1 MNTTT
6 WSKLGIVL
14 LTAALMSACGNVSQA
29 KTGEAATAAVTTAD
43 SETAAIVQL
52 AKIGVQDLV
61 EFKDKDTD
69 TAWSADS
76 STLIDMTGTS
86 ATVTGS
92 GAKASDG
99 SVTITAGG
107 TYVLSGKLSDGQ
119 VVVNVDNE
127 EDVHLVLNGVQLHDE
142 DSAPVYIQKAGD
154 VILTLQDG
162 TENVI
167 TDGDTYVFPDEST
180 DEPNAAVFSKSDL
193 TINGT
198 GKLSV
203 SGNFNN
209 GITSKDDLKIV
220 SGTITVQAA
229 DDGIVG
235 RDMVAVKEGGVTV
248 KAGGDGIKST
258 NDEDAAKGF
267 IAIADGTFNI
277 EAGADG
283 IQAETSL
290 VVDGGTYTL
299 LTGGGNTKGEVKAGD
314 QGQGGPWGGRGGQ
327 AEPPAPM
334 NGTAA
339 PAEGSAASTSAP
351 ATQPNVE
358 LAAAA
363 TSGEAATAAE
373 DTESQSKK
381 GLKAGGN
388 IIVNGG
394 ELSIDSADDAVH
406 SNGNVGIFGGTL
418 EIASGDDGVHADS
431 EVGIAGGATRISK
444 SYEGIEGANIT
455 VSGGQTHVT
464 ATDDGVNVAGGND
477 APADGSA
484 AQDRFT
490 ETGSNIL
497 SITGGYLSVDAA
509 GDGLDSNGSMK
520 MSGGTVVVSGPT
532 SSGNGTLDYDGSF
545 EMTGGVLAAAGS
557 SSMAQAPSDGSS
569 QYSIAMTFSETQQA
583 QKPVHLEDSQGN
595 AILTFAPEKNYQA
608 VVISSPDLKKGSYTL
623 YSGGTPTG
631 TAKDGLYTDGSYSGG
646 EKVVSFEIADSI
658 TTWLNESGVT
668 TGNAGNRGF
677 GGGGGGKRP
686 GGGRDAAGDST
697 IMLPGDGTDAGAGS
711 SSQ

>member
-1 MNTTT
+1 MMNTTT

-14 LTAALMSACGNVSQA
+14 LSAALMSACGNVSQA
-29 KTGEAATAAVTTAD
+29 KTGEATTAAVTAAD

-52 AKIGVQDLV
+52 AKIGVKDLV
-61 EFKDKDTD
+61 EFKDKDTN
-69 TAWSADS
+69 TAWSADN
-76 STLIDMTGTS
+76 STMIQMAGTS

-107 TYVLSGKLSDGQ
+107 TYVLSGTLDDGQ
-119 VVVNVDNE
+119 VVVNVEDK
-127 EDVHLVLNGVQLHDE
+127 EDVHLVLNGVELHDE

-167 TDGDTYVFPDEST
+167 TDGDAYVYPDEST

-203 SGNFNN
+203 TGNFND

-220 SGTITVQAA
+220 SGSITVQAA
-229 DDGIVG
+229 DDGLVG
-235 RDMVAVKEGGVTV
+235 RDMVAVKEGNVTV

-267 IAIADGTFNI
+267 VAIAGGTFDI

-299 LTGGGNTKGEVKAGD
+299 LTGGGNTKGEVKTGD

-327 AEPPAPM
+327 PGEPPA
-334 NGTAA
+334 
-339 PAEGSAASTSAP
+339 SAP
-351 ATQPNVE
+351 ADAASATTIPPAKSQPE
-358 LAAAA
+358 ITLAAA
-363 TSGEAATAAE
+363 SGDQTATATE
-373 DTESQSKK
+373 ETESQSKK
-381 GLKAGGN
+381 GLKAGGSIN
-388 IIVNGG
+388 VNDGNF
-394 ELSIDSADDAVH
+394 SIDSADDSVH
-406 SNGNVGIFGGTL
+406 SNSSVGIYGGTF
-418 EIASGDDGVHADS
+418 EIATGDDGVHADA
-431 EVGIAGGATRISK
+431 EVVIAGGTINISK
-444 SYEGIEGANIT
+444 SYEGVEGANIT
-455 VSGGQTHVT
+455 VSGGETHVT

-477 APADGSA
+477 ASSANGSA
-484 AQDRFT
+484 TQDRFS
-490 ETGSNIL
+490 ETASNKL

-509 GDGLDSNGSMK
+509 GDGLDSNGSIE

-532 SSGNGTLDYDGSF
+532 SNGNGMLDYDGTF
-545 EMTGGVLAAAGS
+545 EMSGGILAAAGS
-557 SSMAQAPSDGSS
+557 SGMAQAPSDSSS
-569 QYSIAMTFSETQQA
+569 QYSIAMTFSDTQQA
-583 QKPVHLEDSQGN
+583 GTPVHLEDSQGN
-595 AILTFAPEKNYQA
+595 AILTFAPGKNYQT

-623 YSGGTPTG
+623 YTGGTSTGALKDGVYTGGAYSGGTK
-631 TAKDGLYTDGSYSGG
+631 A
-646 EKVVSFEIADSI
+646 VSFEITDSV

-668 TGNAGNRGF
+668 TGNTGNRGF

-686 GGGRDAAGDST
+686 GGRGTAGDGT
-697 IMLPGDGTDAGAGS
+697 MMPPGDGTDAGAGS
-711 SSQ
+711 LGQ